1 MRTVVNI
8 IFVFCLLCTTILS
21 SCNHDP
27 RDNAKA
33 IPPNSLLQKD
43 VFIEVMADIQL
54 LEAAS
59 KGKVF
64 RNDDASKKVSEGYAE
79 IFNKH
84 GITLELF
91 EKSHT
96 WWWEHPAAMKSV
108 LIEVTQKLTLM
119 EEEVRQD
126 PAFSDK

>member
-1 MRTVVNI
+1 MKTVLNI
-8 IFVFCLLCTTILS
+8 IFVYCLSAAALS
-21 SCNHDP
+21 SCSSDP
-27 RDNAKA
+27 RDDARA
-33 IPPNSLLQKD
+33 TPPSKLLQKEA
-43 VFIEVMADIQL
+43 FINVMADIQL

-64 RNDDASKKVSEGYAE
+64 RNDHASKKVSEGYAE

-84 GITLELF
+84 GITRVLF

-96 WWWEHPAAMKSV
+96 WWWEHPVAMKSV
-108 LIEVTQKLTLM
+108 LIEVTQKLILM
-119 EEEVRQD
+119 EEDVRQD

>member
-1 MRTVVNI
+1 MRTSVQI
-8 IFVFCLLCTTILS
+8 LFVLCTNLAILS
-21 SCNHDP
+21 SCNNDP
-27 RDNAKA
+27 RDNSRAT
-33 IPPNSLLQKD
+33 PPSELLQKD
-43 VFIEVMADIQL
+43 LFIKVMADIQL

-64 RNDDASKKVSEGYAE
+64 RNDNASKNVSEGYAE

-84 GITLELF
+84 GITRELF

-96 WWWEHPAAMKSV
+96 WWWEHPVAMKSV

-119 EEEVRQD
+119 EEELRQD